1 MIATT
6 MNAASPALAMSA
18 PVFTTLF
25 TGLLLAFAT
34 QLLLTTFGVAAGV
47 TAIGALPST
56 QSDEE
61 PEATATS
68 SNTVGKLGFA
78 IGASTLLTV
87 NVVLFVACYLAVKLS
102 LVSSPTLGAVL
113 GVVIWSGYFV
123 SVLWLST
130 KAAGSLLG
138 VLVGAVTGGVQQL
151 VTTIATALTRK
162 EAVETLPAALSK
174 RLAANETSLTTL
186 QDQLETTD
194 RNLETT
200 LREYVQTIQPPKPDL
215 QGIRQ
220 AVASV
225 LADSGVPSVAAGL
238 GHIDRQTLVEL
249 VSSRSDF
256 STRDVN
262 EVVDQLEG
270 VWKEVMGAP
279 DAIADLTTF
288 FQTANPEQLTPEA
301 VNDRLHHLL
310 AAQPPA
316 TDDQPAANNQQ
327 AATVTPASLEP
338 QQLIKRLAQIVRDRV
353 DLSDL
358 DVGSLLQQFES
369 FTQSSKSAEDTDQA
383 AFSHNTIKADVEDYL
398 LNAYP
403 WNLTR
408 KTVQAE
414 FQDVIYDP
422 EADPV
427 AVQQQLSTL
436 DRDFFVTLLEQRDD
450 LSSKKVEKIVDRL
463 EETQKAVLQTLET
476 AIAEAPFQA
485 FSQQVI
491 TELQSASEADL
502 KPPHLQEK
510 LRALLHQSGVTVD
523 RWSAYLH
530 HLNRDR
536 LEALL
541 TEQQTWSGKALD
553 GLITAL
559 ETSVDRLLAEVQE
572 HQAAAE
578 TEATALW
585 QALGDYVSDHN
596 QTLTARD
603 IQRQLKRLTKATT
616 VALSDLQ
623 SYLPSFDRATAEEWL
638 NAHPTLT
645 KKQRQR
651 VLSQLEKAWSRV
663 HEVPKIAADNV
674 SDGSQMLTL
683 LQDYLQNL
691 DPSTFKAADLPHA
704 LLGYLKQ
711 HHTEVD
717 WLGQI
722 GSLDWQPLLESV
734 QQRPDLTEEQ
744 RQQLLRLV
752 QRSLYT
758 IGKLP
763 RRLALR
769 SQRQAQSWQDHLLDY
784 LRYAEPDDLSLDRLP
799 QSIQRLLEQVQTVS
813 EASSDWQHLTN
824 LSRDRLVALLSER
837 GDIANDDI
845 SQIVETVET
854 TVQGAIVQ
862 AQTLQQQAQS
872 TIAHTLDQLRHSI
885 ASLPLPDLDYDRIK
899 QDVQQVLVDP
909 RAGLENLSSSLGDT
923 LRDQLST
930 LNRETLAAL
939 ISTRDD
945 LSTTFAQQITDRLDA
960 ARLSAIAQIETVQQ
974 AATHRLEDLKQQ
986 AQHQANETRKAVAI
1000 AAWWLFVT
1008 ALSSAFTS
1016 AIAGALAVGG
1026 REWIEQI
1033 LGA

>member
-1 MIATT
+1 
-6 MNAASPALAMSA
+6 MSA

-25 TGLLLAFAT
+25 TGLLLAFAV
-34 QLLLTTFGVAAGV
+34 QLLLTTFGVAAGI
-47 TAIGALPST
+47 TAIGYLPST
-56 QSDEE
+56 QSNDE
-61 PEATATS
+61 PEATTTN
-68 SNTVGKLGFA
+68 SNTAGKLGFA

-87 NVVLFVACYLAVKLS
+87 NVVLFIACFLAVKLS

-113 GVVIWSGYFV
+113 GVVIWSGYFL

-130 KAAGSLLG
+130 KAAGSLLET
-138 VLVGAVTGGVQQL
+138 LVGAISGGVQTL

-162 EAVETLPAALSK
+162 EKTADVLPAALTK
-174 RLAANETSLTTL
+174 RIAATETSLATL
-186 QDQLETTD
+186 QDQVEATD

-215 QGIRQ
+215 QSIRQ
-220 AVASV
+220 VVASV
-225 LADSGVPSVAAGL
+225 LADSGVSAVATGL
-238 GHIDRQTLVEL
+238 DRIDRQTLVEL

-262 EVVDQLEG
+262 DVVDQLES
-270 VWKEVMGAP
+270 VWQEVMGAP
-279 DAIADLTTF
+279 NAIADLTTF
-288 FQTANPEQLTPEA
+288 FQTANPDQLTPEA
-301 VNDRLHHLL
+301 VNDRLQRLL
-310 AAQPPA
+310 AAQTPT
-316 TDDQPAANNQQ
+316 TDDQAAADDQQ
-327 AATVTPASLEP
+327 VAAVTSTSLEP
-338 QQLIKRLAQIVRDRV
+338 QQLLKRLTRIVRDRV

-358 DVGSLLQQFES
+358 DVGSLLQQFQS
-369 FTQSSKSAEDTDQA
+369 FTQSSKSAETTDQA
-383 AFSHNTIKADVEDYL
+383 AFHNTIKADVEDYL

-422 EADPV
+422 EANPA
-427 AVQQQLSTL
+427 AVQQQLSAI

-463 EETQKAVLQTLET
+463 EETQQAVLQKLET
-476 AIAEAPFQA
+476 AIAEAPLQA
-485 FSQQVI
+485 FSQQVV
-491 TELQSASEADL
+491 TDLQAASEADL
-502 KPPHLQEK
+502 KPQHLQEK
-510 LRALLHQSGVTVD
+510 LRSLLHQSGVTVD

-541 TEQQTWSGKALD
+541 TEQREWSGKALD

-559 ETSVDRLLAEVQE
+559 ETSVDRLLAEVQA
-572 HQAAAE
+572 HQAAVE

-585 QALGDYVSDHN
+585 QALGAYVSDHT
-596 QTLTARD
+596 QKLTARD
-603 IQRQLKRLTKATT
+603 IQRQLKHLTKATA
-616 VALSDLQ
+616 VEFSDLQ
-623 SYLPSFDRATAEEWL
+623 GYLPSFDRATAEEWL
-638 NAHPTLT
+638 SAHPDLT

-651 VLSQLEKAWSRV
+651 VLLQLEKAWSRL
-663 HEVPKIAADNV
+663 HEAPQKVADKV
-674 SDGSQMLTL
+674 SDGSQVLTL
-683 LQDYLQNL
+683 LQDFLQNL
-691 DPSTFKAADLPHA
+691 DLSTFNATDLPQA

-711 HHTEVD
+711 HYADVD

-744 RQQLLRLV
+744 RQQLLRQV

-769 SQRQAQSWQDHLLDY
+769 SKRQVQSWQDHLTDY
-784 LRYAEPDDLSLDRLP
+784 LRYAEPDDLRLDRLP
-799 QSIQRLLEQVQTVS
+799 HSLQRLLDRVQTIS
-813 EASSDWQHLTN
+813 ETAPDWQHLTN

-854 TVQGAIVQ
+854 TVQGAIIQ
-862 AQTLQQQAQS
+862 AQTLQQQAQA
-872 TIAHTLDQLRHSI
+872 TIAKTLDQLRHSI

-909 RAGLENLSSSLGDT
+909 RAGLESLSSSLGDT

-930 LNRETLAAL
+930 LNRDTLAAL

-960 ARLSAIAQIETVQQ
+960 ARLSAINQIETVQQ
-974 AATHRLEDLKQQ
+974 AANRRLEALQQQ

-1016 AIAGALAVGG
+1016 ALAGALAVGG
-1026 REWIEQI
+1026 IEWIEQM